1 MEEEQIN
8 IDLLKSERHNVLR
21 TLLTEFFQVISILLG
36 IIYVERRSQR
46 HKQNRLRQDYASREG
61 RMQQI

>member
-46 HKQNRLRQDYASREG
+46 QKQNRLRQDYASREG

>member
-36 IIYVERRSQR
+36 IIYIERRSQR
-46 HKQNRLRQDYASREG
+46 QKQNHLRQDYASREG

>member
-36 IIYVERRSQR
+36 IIYIERRSQR
-46 HKQNRLRQDYASREG
+46 QKQNRLRQDYASRER

>member
-36 IIYVERRSQR
+36 IIYIERRSQR
-46 HKQNRLRQDYASREG
+46 QKQNRLRQDYASREG